1 MPEALLVQGNYGERP
16 ELATRVAMVRHGSVL
31 HIRFLAQEPTPLVEK
46 DALLVTLKKGTK
58 ELTLTANA
66 ERATARSGG
75 RELTSEI
82 LVASEHKE
90 RWWRFEVQ
98 LPLADLGF
106 EPGRP
111 ETLAAQL
118 QRHRAFRGDATAYK
132 KGTDYYWM
140 PPMKPSWG
148 EQFRF
153 GQLRF
158 DR

>member
-1 MPEALLVQGNYGERP
+1 
-16 ELATRVAMVRHGSVL
+16 MVRHGSVL
-31 HIRFLAQEPTPLVEK
+31 HIRFLAQEPTPLAKK
-46 DALLVTLKKGTK
+46 DALLVTLKKGAK

-75 RELTSEI
+75 RELTSAI
-82 LVASEHKE
+82 LVGSEHNE
-90 RWWRFEVQ
+90 GWWRVEVK
-98 LPLADLGF
+98 LPLVDLGF

-118 QRHRAFRGDATAYK
+118 QRHRALRGNTDAK
-132 KGTDYYWM
+132 EKGTDYYWM

-153 GQLRF
+153 GQLHFNR
-158 DR
+158 